1 MKGNEMTFVFLEKT
15 VERETTA
22 IEDELDLLD
31 GYMTD
36 LDYTSQLID
45 DTWTKIDDVL
55 EQIKNIQK
63 EFIGNKQ
70 KIETAI
76 KDLRNQI

>member
-1 MKGNEMTFVFLEKT
+1 MTFVFLEKT

>member
-1 MKGNEMTFVFLEKT
+1 MTFTNLEKT
-15 VERETTA
+15 VVRETTA

>member
-1 MKGNEMTFVFLEKT
+1 MKGNEMTFTNLEKT
-15 VERETTA
+15 VVRETTA

>member
-1 MKGNEMTFVFLEKT
+1 MTFTNLEKT